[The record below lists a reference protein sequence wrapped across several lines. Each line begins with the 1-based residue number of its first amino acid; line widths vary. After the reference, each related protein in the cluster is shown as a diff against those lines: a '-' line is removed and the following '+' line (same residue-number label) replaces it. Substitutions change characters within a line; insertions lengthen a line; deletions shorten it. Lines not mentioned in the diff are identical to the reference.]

1 MVNEVHLVEA
11 HLVDEKR
18 LVDEAR
24 LADEH
29 FSSCMLSAPGNIR
42 VDGWFLGPQFT
53 IWKRLHQLAR
63 SNMLKVL
70 GEGHSLL
77 YEDTTALCVWM

>member
-1 MVNEVHLVEA
+1 MRYVWLMR
-11 HLVDEKR
+11 R
-18 LVDEAR
+18 LADEAR

-29 FSSCMLSAPGNIR
+29 FSSCMLLAPENIR

-53 IWKRLHQLAR
+53 IRKRLHQLAR
-63 SNMLKVL
+63 SNRLKVL

-77 YEDTTALCVWM
+77 LEGTTALCV